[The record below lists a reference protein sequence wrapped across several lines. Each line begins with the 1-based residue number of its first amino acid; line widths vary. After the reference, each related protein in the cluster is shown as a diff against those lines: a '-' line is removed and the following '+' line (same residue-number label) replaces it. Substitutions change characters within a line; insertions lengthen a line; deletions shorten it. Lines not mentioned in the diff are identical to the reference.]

1 MSDYK
6 TGSNKVDALNTDTF
20 DYIVVGAGSAGAP
33 LATRL
38 SESGKYQVLLLE
50 AGPADTSIWTRIPA
64 GVVKVL
70 EQGKVTRSF
79 FTQPD
84 PQMHNRRIYWP
95 RGWVVGGSSTVNGMI
110 WVHGTPREY
119 DLWAEDGCPGWA
131 YKDLLPWFK
140 KIENYVSSTSD
151 HRGHSGPVT
160 VTEFKPVDALPDAFL
175 DSIEA
180 AGVVERV
187 KDYNERGYGGSY
199 LQFNTRNGVRCNT
212 RMAYLDDA
220 LGRPNLTLK
229 SGVLVSRVLIEG
241 KRAAGVRARID
252 GKEADIT
259 ARREVI
265 LCGGA
270 FNSPQLLEL
279 SGIGRRDVLSELGIP
294 LLHELPMVGENL
306 SEHVYSPIMYRAK
319 PEVSW
324 NRDLSSPI
332 GQAKLAYRW
341 LTRRD
346 GPLSSVTI
354 TAQAFAPIKP
364 GDKDAELKIQVQQVT
379 SPGNRGAGKIS
390 LDKFDGVTIASFQIR
405 PRSRG
410 TSHIASTDPSA
421 DPRMLS
427 QHFTH
432 PDDIAA
438 CLHALKLTRK
448 IASTGP
454 FSKLI
459 EDEVRPGSDK
469 ASDEALI
476 DYLRAT
482 GATAYHPVGTCRIGT
497 DAMHSV
503 VDPQLR
509 VHGIEG
515 LRVADASVMP
525 TIAST
530 NTNAISIVI
539 GERAA
544 DFILNS

>member
-1 MSDYK
+1 MSM
-6 TGSNKVDALNTDTF
+6 LTDTY

-33 LATRL
+33 LAARL

-50 AGPADTSIWTRIPA
+50 AGPADTNIWTRMPA

-84 PQMHNRRIYWP
+84 PQMNNRKIYWP

-131 YKDLLPWFK
+131 YADLLPWFK
-140 KIENYVSSTSD
+140 KIENYAKGD
-151 HRGHSGPVT
+151 MQLRGHNGPVT

-175 DSIEA
+175 DSVAA
-180 AGVVERV
+180 AGVVPRV

-220 LGRPNLTLK
+220 IGRPNLTLK
-229 SGVLVSRVLIEG
+229 TGVLVSRVLLEG
-241 KRAAGVRARID
+241 KRATGVRARIE
-252 GKEADIT
+252 GKEVDVKAKH
-259 ARREVI
+259 EVI

-279 SGIGRRDVLSELGIP
+279 SGIGRREVLAAAGVP
-294 LLHELPMVGENL
+294 LVLELPMVGENL
-306 SEHVYSPIMYRAK
+306 SEHVYSPIMYKAK
-319 PEVSW
+319 SEVSW
-324 NRDLSSPI
+324 NRDLNSPF
-332 GQAKLAYRW
+332 GQAKLAMRW

-346 GPLSSVTI
+346 GPMSSVTI
-354 TAQAFAPIKP
+354 TAQAFAPTQP
-364 GDKDAELKIQVQQVT
+364 GGKDAELKIQIQQVS
-379 SPGNRGAGKIS
+379 SPGNRGAGKIK
-390 LDKFDGVTIASFQIR
+390 LDDFDGVTIASFQIR

-410 TSHIASTDPSA
+410 TSHIANSDPAA
-421 DPRMLS
+421 DPIMVS
-427 QHFTH
+427 NHFTH
-432 PDDIAA
+432 SDDIAA
-438 CLHALKLTRK
+438 CLQALKLTRK
-448 IASTGP
+448 VASTGP
-454 FSKLI
+454 IANLI
-459 EDEVRPGSDK
+459 EQEVRPGPDQ
-469 ASDEALI
+469 ASDEALVA
-476 DYLRAT
+476 YLRAT

-497 DAMHSV
+497 DETQSV

-509 VHGIEG
+509 VHGITG
-515 LRVADASVMP
+515 LRIADASVMP

-544 DFILNS
+544 DFILNA